1 MSFNTVVHHPL
12 IKSEDNYVLSR
23 RLVSIHSV
31 DRDISQW
38 PYSNT
43 FAVELPE
50 DMLNVQTMRLSMVN
64 FPATF
69 YNFSNEYQNTKLTF
83 DLSGVTGPPPTPFTI
98 TIPDGFYK
106 PECLANML
114 QFLMN
119 EAISGA
125 GASGMFVVG
134 YNSPS
139 QQFDFIYTGSEV
151 FSIYAGKQETYTP
164 KQCSRGTYYY
174 QYANWGAGFNLGF
187 DKLMVDGSQNEG
199 VNSPSV
205 ATTPS
210 VVTADGSGAV
220 YYGWKSPPYQLL
232 GVGQHIRAPNVAKL
246 FGDQVIYMEVEKYN
260 SLDEIYPY
268 TDTGISAP
276 PLTTPNAPRPISGHV
291 KSAFAKIPVIMTPPA
306 EVYVTPNDFAARTY
320 FSPPAERIR
329 RLKFKFRTHDGRLI
343 DFQDSPFNFSL
354 EFYGLHPEQLRRM
367 NITVPEVYRI

>member
-1 MSFNTVVHHPL
+1 MSFNTVTHHPL

-23 RLVSIHSV
+23 RLVSVHSV

-50 DMLNVQTMRLSMVN
+50 DMLNVQTMRLSMIN

-83 DLSGVTGPPPTPFTI
+83 DLSGVTGTPFTI

-119 EAISGA
+119 EAISGT
-125 GASGMFVVG
+125 GASGMFTVG

-139 QQFDFIYTGSEV
+139 QQFDFIYSGSEV
-151 FSIYAGKQETYTP
+151 FSISAGQQETYIP
-164 KQCSRGTYYY
+164 KQCSRGVYYY

-187 DKLMVDGSQNEG
+187 DK
-199 VNSPSV
+199 
-205 ATTPS
+205 TPS

-232 GVGQHIRAPNVAKL
+232 GVGQHIRAPSVAKL

-268 TDTGISAP
+268 TDTGTEAW
-276 PLTTPNAPRPISGHV
+276 PLTNIPAPKPISGHV